1 VVGELAAGVA
11 HEIKNPLTSLKG
23 FVHLLTEQ
31 HPKDALYIDIME
43 TELERMNG
51 IVEEFLMLGKPQ
63 VMKVESLNMQA
74 LVQEV
79 CSLLEP

>member
-1 VVGELAAGVA
+1 M
-11 HEIKNPLTSLKG
+11 TSLKG
-23 FVHLLTEQ
+23 FVHLLKEQ
-31 HPKDALYIDIME
+31 NPKDALYIDIME

-63 VMKVESLNMQA
+63 VMNVEPLNMQA

-79 CSLLEP
+79 CSLLEPEAVEKR